1 MSDAY
6 AIVDIPKSLS
16 IHGMAL
22 ASTGR
27 KIEHSKVV
35 QLNGLKILSTSTHPP
50 DYGLKTLMSGIKSIV
65 VGLLM
70 LLGVFMVFLYIYTM
84 LISTNVAPA

>member
-22 ASTGR
+22 TSTDW
-27 KIEHSKVV
+27 KIEHRKVV
-35 QLNGLKILSTSTHPP
+35 ADTQTSKGH
-50 DYGLKTLMSGIKSIV
+50 GSIV
-65 VGLLM
+65 AEMKCRILLS
-70 LLGVFMVFLYIYTM
+70 FMCSRLVVT
-84 LISTNVAPA
+84 PP

>member
-22 ASTGR
+22 TSTDR
-27 KIEHSKVV
+27 KIEHRKVV
-35 QLNGLKILSTSTHPP
+35 ADTQTSKG
-50 DYGLKTLMSGIKSIV
+50 DRSIMAEKSDS
-65 VGLLM
+65 L
-70 LLGVFMVFLYIYTM
+70 VFHV
-84 LISTNVAPA
+84 